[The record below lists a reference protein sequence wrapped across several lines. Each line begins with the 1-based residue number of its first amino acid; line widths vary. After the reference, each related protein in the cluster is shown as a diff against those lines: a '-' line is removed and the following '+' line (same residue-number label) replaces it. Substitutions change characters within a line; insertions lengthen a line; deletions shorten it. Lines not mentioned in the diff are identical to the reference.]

1 MADEIIRILSIDGGG
16 VRGIIPARLLQRIEE
31 SIGELAS
38 TLFHLIAGTS
48 TGGILGCG
56 LAKGKPAR
64 EIGDLYAKRGGEI
77 FHRSLW
83 DKVTT
88 IDGLSNP
95 DYDPT
100 PLETILG
107 EELGG
112 TWLSEGRG
120 AELMVPSYAIQL
132 PPASRNW
139 YRQSATSPK
148 PTTATPRPSSGASAR
163 SRVPNCEILSSTYAI
178 RH

>member
-16 VRGIIPARLLQRIEE
+16 IRGIIPARLLQLIEE
-31 SIGELAS
+31 SIGEPAS

-56 LAKGKPAR
+56 LAEGKPAR
-64 EIGDLYAKRGGEI
+64 DIAELYANRGGDI

-95 DYDPT
+95 DYDAG
-100 PLETILG
+100 PLEAILAQV
-107 EELGG
+107 LGD
-112 TWLSEGRG
+112 TWLSEVHG
-120 AELMVPSYAIQL
+120 AELLVPSYAIQL
-132 PPASRNW
+132 PHEQPGDGLGLLVPRAPTSSKAGKPTARI
-139 YRQSATSPK
+139 STPETSP
-148 PTTATPRPSSGASAR
+148 PSW
-163 SRVPNCEILSSTYAI
+163 
-178 RH
+178 

>member
-1 MADEIIRILSIDGGG
+1 MSVTGLTFATEVIGYHYTRWRGLGEGLSMADEIIRILSIDGGG
-16 VRGIIPARLLQRIEE
+16 IRGIIPAGLLQSIEE
-31 SIGELAS
+31 SIGEPAS

-56 LAKGKPAR
+56 LAKGKSAR
-64 EIGDLYAKRGGEI
+64 EIAELYADRGGEI

-95 DYDPT
+95 DYDPG
-100 PLETILG
+100 PLEAILG
-107 EELGG
+107 EEFGD
-112 TWLSEGRG
+112 TWLSEGCG

-132 PPASRNW
+132 
-139 YRQSATSPK
+139 
-148 PTTATPRPSSGASAR
+148 
-163 SRVPNCEILSSTYAI
+163 LF
-178 RH
+178 

>member
-1 MADEIIRILSIDGGG
+1 MADEIIRILTMDGGG
-16 VRGIIPARLLQRIEE
+16 IRGIIPARILQHIEE
-31 SIGELAS
+31 STGKPAS
-38 TLFHLIAGTS
+38 ALFHLIAGTS

-64 EIGDLYAKRGGEI
+64 EIADLYARRGGEI

-100 PLETILG
+100 PLQTILAKNSVTPG
-107 EELGG
+107 SL
-112 TWLSEGRG
+112 RRK
-120 AELMVPSYAIQL
+120 VPSYW
-132 PPASRNW
+132 SRV
-139 YRQSATSPK
+139 
-148 PTTATPRPSSGASAR
+148 TPFSCR
-163 SRVPNCEILSSTYAI
+163 SRYPVMSCACWSQ
-178 RH
+178 